1 MAVDFPSSPS
11 DGQKLSAADALHVY
25 KSSKGYWKSTPTTSG
40 IQLAS
45 LGVTAPAD
53 ASGSGG
59 LSYNNTTGDFTYT
72 PPVLS
77 AGFGATV
84 YATAADL
91 PLSGNTAGDQAY
103 VTATNRLY
111 LWTGTGWHNI
121 ALINTSPTI
130 TTGGAATY
138 ELATDG
144 TATVITLAATDPE
157 EVPITWSYAVTT
169 GSLGSTAT
177 VSQSDNVFTITP
189 STVEANAGT
198 FSLTFTASDGVNTD
212 TSTSAF
218 TLAFSGDWSSA
229 SQQAKIQASDKQASD
244 FFGGAVSISND
255 GSTAIVGAK
264 NEDPNNQSN
273 AGAAYIFT
281 RSGTT
286 WSQQAKILAGD
297 IGQNDTFGGAVSISS
312 DGDTAIV
319 GSPREGTGGAYAGA
333 AYIFTRSGT
342 TWSQQRKIQASDK
355 QGSDYFGEAVAI
367 SSDGDTV
374 IVGAKNEDTGAMDAG
389 SAYIFTRSGTSWPQQ
404 AKLQASDRQQSD
416 YFGNSVS
423 LSSDGST
430 AIVGSYLEDTGGT
443 SAGSVY
449 IFTRSGTTWSQQV
462 KIQSSDI
469 EAGDRFGD
477 KVAISSD
484 GNTAIVGTYFHE
496 DAGEINTGAAYI
508 FTRSGTTW
516 SQQAK
521 IKASDAE
528 DSDNL
533 AISVAISS
541 DGNAVILGA
550 SGEDTGGSSAGAAY
564 IFTRSGTTWSQQA
577 KIQSS
582 DVEAGDSFGRA
593 VDISDD
599 ASAAIIGALYE
610 DTGDSNVGAA
620 YIFIAG

>member
-1 MAVDFPSSPS
+1 MAVDFPTSPD
-11 DGQKLSAADALHVY
+11 DGDTITSGDSVY
-25 KSSKGYWKSTPTTSG
+25 TYSSSKGYWLSKSTVSG
-40 IQLAS
+40 IQLDS
-45 LGVTAPAD
+45 LSVTTTS
-53 ASGSGG
+53 ASGSGSF
-59 LSYNNTTGDFTYT
+59 SYNNDTGGFTYV
-72 PPVLS
+72 PPVIG
-77 AGFGATV
+77 AGSTVTV

-91 PLSGNTAGDQAY
+91 PLSGNTAGAQAY

-111 LWTGTGWHNI
+111 IWTGTGWYNI

-130 TTGGAATY
+130 TTGSSATY
-138 ELATDG
+138 TLSTDG

-244 FFGGAVSISND
+244 FFGGASSISGD
-255 GSTAIVGAK
+255 GDTAIVGAK

-273 AGAAYIFT
+273 VGAAYIFARSGTTWSQQAKILPGDKGISDNFGYAVSISSDGDTAIVGSKNEDTGGSDAGAAYIFT

-286 WSQQAKILAGD
+286 WSQQAKIQASDKQGFD
-297 IGQNDTFGGAVSISS
+297 YFGESVAISS

-319 GSPREGTGGAYAGA
+319 GAKNEDTGANDAGS

-342 TWSQQRKIQASDK
+342 TWSQQAKIQASD
-355 QGSDYFGEAVAI
+355 QQSSDNFGDQVAI
-367 SSDGDTV
+367 SSDGDT
-374 IVGAKNEDTGAMDAG
+374 
-389 SAYIFTRSGTSWPQQ
+389 
-404 AKLQASDRQQSD
+404 
-416 YFGNSVS
+416 
-423 LSSDGST
+423 
-430 AIVGSYLEDTGGT
+430 
-443 SAGSVY
+443 
-449 IFTRSGTTWSQQV
+449 
-462 KIQSSDI
+462 
-469 EAGDRFGD
+469 
-477 KVAISSD
+477 
-484 GNTAIVGTYFHE
+484 AIVGTYFQE
-496 DAGEINTGAAYI
+496 DAGETNTGAAYI

-521 IKASDAE
+521 LKASDRE

-533 AISVAISS
+533 ARSISISS

-564 IFTRSGTTWSQQA
+564 IFTRSGTTWSQTS

-582 DVEAGDSFGRA
+582 DVEAGDSFGVS

-599 ASAAIIGALYE
+599 ASAAIIGAQYE

>member
-1 MAVDFPSSPS
+1 MAVDFPTSPE
-11 DGQKLSAADALHVY
+11 DGDTITSGDSVY
-25 KSSKGYWKSTPTTSG
+25 TYSSSKGYWLSKSTVSG
-40 IQLAS
+40 IQLDS
-45 LGVTAPAD
+45 LSVTTTS
-53 ASGSGG
+53 ASGSGSV
-59 LSYNNTTGDFTYT
+59 SYNNDTGGFTYV
-72 PPVLS
+72 PPVIG
-77 AGFGATV
+77 AGSTVTV

-91 PLSGNTAGDQAY
+91 PLSGNTAGAQAY

-111 LWTGTGWHNI
+111 IWTGTGWYNI

-130 TTGGAATY
+130 TTGSSATY
-138 ELATDG
+138 TLATDG

-244 FFGGAVSISND
+244 FFGCAVSISND
-255 GSTAIVGAK
+255 GSTAIVGARL
-264 NEDPNNQSN
+264 EDPNNQPS

-297 IGQNDTFGGAVSISS
+297 IGQQDQFGTTVSISS

-355 QGSDYFGEAVAI
+355 QGNDYFGESVAI

-374 IVGAKNEDTGAMDAG
+374 IVGAKHEDTGANDAG
-389 SAYIFTRSGTSWPQQ
+389 AAYIFTRSGTTWPQQ
-404 AKLQASDRQQSD
+404 AKLQASDRQSSD
-416 YFGNSVS
+416 YFGKSVS
-423 LSSDGST
+423 ISSDGDT
-430 AIVGSYLEDTGGT
+430 AIVGSYMEDTGVAN
-443 SAGSVY
+443 AGSAY
-449 IFTRSGTTWSQQV
+449 IFTRSGTTWSQQA
-462 KIQSSDI
+462 KIQASDQASSDN
-469 EAGDRFGD
+469 FGD
-477 KVAISSD
+477 QVAISSD
-484 GNTAIVGTYFHE
+484 GDTAIVGTYFQE
-496 DAGEINTGAAYI
+496 DAGETNTGAAYI

-521 IKASDAE
+521 LKASDRE

-533 AISVAISS
+533 ARSISISS

-564 IFTRSGTTWSQQA
+564 IFTRSGTTWSQTS

-582 DVEAGDSFGRA
+582 DVEAGDTFGVS

-599 ASAAIIGALYE
+599 ASAAIIGAQYE